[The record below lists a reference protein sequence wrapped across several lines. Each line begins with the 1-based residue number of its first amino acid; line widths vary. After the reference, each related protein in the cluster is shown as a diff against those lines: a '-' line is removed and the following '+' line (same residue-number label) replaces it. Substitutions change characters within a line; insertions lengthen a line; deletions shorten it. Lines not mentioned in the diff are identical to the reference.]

1 MLLLC
6 GTFRPLQGCQ
16 RLGCTP
22 VCSTG
27 GAPWPA
33 WAPVLP
39 AFLPLLKPAQPIRLS
54 APVLFQALMSGL
66 LAPPVVITGIL
77 PVYNAAQDIF
87 FCGVLKK
94 DPICPVMEKTMQ
106 RKQQGLS
113 CAVFL
118 LTLCTLTMLRA
129 APARAEFWNTADDY
143 WALMFG
149 YGQSFPGWGQTEER
163 VHSFEFAPRYSHLTI
178 DGIGSG
184 WWAGRHDTLIEL
196 PITVV
201 GGPGF
206 DTSAMA
212 GLNLLAAYTFTADDC
227 WQPYVFGGGGIL
239 YSFADIP
246 GMGAHWNGNYQFAGG
261 LRYRLD
267 DLHAL
272 LFEARYHHI
281 SNAGSAD
288 PNVPLNGIR
297 LMIGYAF

>member
-1 MLLLC
+1 
-6 GTFRPLQGCQ
+6 
-16 RLGCTP
+16 
-22 VCSTG
+22 
-27 GAPWPA
+27 
-33 WAPVLP
+33 
-39 AFLPLLKPAQPIRLS
+39 
-54 APVLFQALMSGL
+54 
-66 LAPPVVITGIL
+66 
-77 PVYNAAQDIF
+77 
-87 FCGVLKK
+87 
-94 DPICPVMEKTMQ
+94 MQ

-113 CAVFL
+113 CAVCL
-118 LTLCTLTMLRA
+118 LSLCTLTMLQA

-196 PITVV
+196 PLTVV

-227 WQPYVFGGGGIL
+227 WQPYMFGGGGIL